1 MEPGREPVVHCG
13 TWYVNGIKLHI
24 VSVVACQVH
33 RMDPNL
39 KFGLLEGLTATG
51 DYIF

>member
-1 MEPGREPVVHCG
+1 MEPGQKPVVQG
-13 TWYVNGIKLHI
+13 RTWYVSGIKLHI
-24 VSVVACQVH
+24 VSVVTCQVH